1 MLTWPVEQIFTECL
15 VCNIH
20 CVPATVIALEVQ
32 KRFPKSP
39 HLQVHSNGTV
49 VLLPGHGILCIF
61 WPGDLHCP
69 LLEKDPEGHILGYP
83 CGLASCQSVLSVVEP
98 LLLLG

>member
-1 MLTWPVEQIFTECL
+1 M
-15 VCNIH
+15 CNIH
-20 CVPATVIALEVQ
+20 YVPATVLALEVQ

-39 HLQVHSNGTV
+39 HLQVHSNGAV
-49 VLLPGHGILCIF
+49 VLLPGHGTLCII
-61 WPGDLHCP
+61 GGAGELHCP
-69 LLEKDPEGHILGYP
+69 LLGKDPEGHTLGHP